1 MRPMQIEENTY
12 NVSDEKDLESLL
24 NGRRFL
30 FMLTF
35 NGSAREAIGADDSF
49 RTKVTELGLFSNGDL
64 SEDDA
69 KKIIENLVSKELHG
83 KWRQHVKHQ
92 ITRSPLGVLSPTTLS
107 LLGIKTLG
115 KDAHEEL
122 ERSLSQLGETMKKQV
137 AGGLSRICQFS
148 TESGK
153 SDKHLA
159 FWEHCLGLSDGDDLA
174 LDGWEDV
181 VLFDVYRSPRN
192 QINGF
197 LVSRVRSELSNEEIE
212 SFLHIRKLDDDLRRY
227 RVDGKEVFDFP
238 PDQEYESAIANSVDS
253 ERRVYLLQRLQY
265 HRIENDFG
273 SMRCREVLDMLKVD
287 KNDEREFG
295 DFCMNH
301 AKDMKSLR
309 GSEELKILH
318 RVLNRVPAE
327 KSLIVKEFFKDLWGL

>member
-1 MRPMQIEENTY
+1 MIYLQ
-12 NVSDEKDLESLL
+12 
-24 NGRRFL
+24 
-30 FMLTF
+30 
-35 NGSAREAIGADDSF
+35 
-49 RTKVTELGLFSNGDL
+49 
-64 SEDDA
+64 
-69 KKIIENLVSKELHG
+69 
-83 KWRQHVKHQ
+83 
-92 ITRSPLGVLSPTTLS
+92 
-107 LLGIKTLG
+107 
-115 KDAHEEL
+115 
-122 ERSLSQLGETMKKQV
+122 
-137 AGGLSRICQFS
+137 
-148 TESGK
+148 
-153 SDKHLA
+153 
-159 FWEHCLGLSDGDDLA
+159 
-174 LDGWEDV
+174 
-181 VLFDVYRSPRN
+181 
-192 QINGF
+192 
-197 LVSRVRSELSNEEIE
+197 EIE